1 MSQRFSHT
9 ALHYSRIV
17 ALCLGPAWAA
27 IADEQP
33 TAPAAEVTGLLRQL
47 SAPAFT
53 ARQAASRR
61 LAELGPAAIGP
72 LEQAAA
78 SPEHEVSSRAIEI
91 LKQHFQSPDE
101 ASKLPAQAI
110 LQRLEK
116 SETVATAQ
124 RARDVLSPPRR
135 YSPNTGNLPLP
146 RGGMV
151 TRTVTTHEVNGRRE
165 MEIRENDRK
174 VTIQTFP
181 GGRIDFEVNETQNGK
196 NVSRKVQAADLGEL
210 KRKDPAAGQLY
221 EQYQALHRVPVNGF
235 FGANRLP
242 ILINPAR

>member
-9 ALHYSRIV
+9 AFRYSRIV
-17 ALCLGPAWAA
+17 ALCLVPAWATM
-27 IADEQP
+27 ADEQP
-33 TAPAAEVTGLLRQL
+33 TAATAEVTELLRQL

-53 ARQAASRR
+53 DRQAASRR
-61 LAELGPAAIGP
+61 LAELGPTAIGA
-72 LEQAAA
+72 LEKAAA
-78 SPEHEVSSRAIEI
+78 SPEHEAASRAIEI

-101 ASKLPAQAI
+101 TSKLPAQAT

-116 SETVATAQ
+116 SAAVATAQ
-124 RARDVLSPPRR
+124 RARDVLNPPRR
-135 YSPNTGNLPLP
+135 YAANNGNLPLQ
-146 RGGMV
+146 RGGMA
-151 TRTVTTHEVNGRRE
+151 TRTVTTHEANGRRE

-196 NVSRKVQAADLGEL
+196 NVSRKVQAADLSEL

-235 FGANRLP
+235 FGAGRLP
-242 ILINPAR
+242 ILINPTR